1 MVNNEKAI
9 AESAMAFSFIQGKGV
24 SLLSRVVS
32 SARR

>member
-9 AESAMAFSFIQGKGV
+9 AGFAMAFSFMQEKGV
-24 SLLSRVVS
+24 NPLFRDVS

>member
-9 AESAMAFSFIQGKGV
+9 AESAMAFSFMQEKGV
-24 SLLSRVVS
+24 SLLSRVAS

>member
-9 AESAMAFSFIQGKGV
+9 ADLAMAFSFMQEKGV
-24 SLLSRVVS
+24 SLLSRAVS